1 MKKLILIALIFI
13 SFAGFSQEKLSYGLT
28 HIPIDLS
35 TITGADTTIYRS
47 FYNLEESRCWSA
59 RISWTGLTGAGTVD
73 YQVAMRSTGFES
85 YNGLSQVVVTATT
98 GDDGG
103 KEDCIG
109 NWPFFA
115 IKITKGT
122 LSAGTLSWDLNIT
135 KR

>member
-13 SFAGFSQEKLSYGLT
+13 SFAGFSQEKLSYGLYNIQNT
-28 HIPIDLS
+28 LV
-35 TITGADTTIYRS
+35 ITGSDTTIYRTL
-47 FYNLEESRCWSA
+47 YNLESSFCWGSRVSWS
-59 RISWTGLTGAGTVD
+59 GVTGAGTVT
-73 YQVAMRSTGFES
+73 YQVSMDGSSFEA
-85 YNGLSQVVVTATT
+85 YNGLTAVTLSGTT

-103 KEDCIG
+103 KEDCMC
-109 NWPFFA
+109 NWKFLA